1 MADIIT
7 GTHLTIGYDQRIIL
21 RDQALHIPAGLITGL
36 IGPNGSGKSTL
47 LKAIAQIN
55 PLKAGDLQVLGQPL
69 SAYSSKQL
77 ATKLAYL
84 AQSPQVPGD
93 LTVATLVKLGR
104 YAYHS
109 GIFGADPDEKAQV
122 QAAMIQAKVADLAD
136 RPLNSLSGGQKQR
149 AMIAMTLAQS
159 AQILLLDEPTTYLDL
174 THQLSVLNLMQC
186 LNHDMGKTV
195 VVVLHDLNQAA
206 RYCDHLICVHDGKLI
221 TTGTPKQVLT
231 DALLAEVF
239 GVSAELVTPTG
250 CDYPQLLNTQT
261 LEGA

>member
-7 GTHLTIGYDQRIIL
+7 GTHLTIGYDQKVIL
-21 RDQALHIPAGLITGL
+21 HDQTLHIPAGQITGL

-55 PLKAGDLQVLGQPL
+55 PLTTGELRLQNQPL
-69 SAYSSKQL
+69 ASFSAKQL
-77 ATKLAYL
+77 AKRLAYL

-109 GIFGADPDEKAQV
+109 GMFGADPEEKTQV
-122 QAAMIQAKVADLAD
+122 QAAMLQAKVADLAD

-149 AMIAMTLAQS
+149 AMIAMTLAQN
-159 AQILLLDEPTTYLDL
+159 AEILLLDEPTTYLDL

-186 LNHDMGKTV
+186 LNQDMGKTV

-206 RYCDHLICVHDGKLI
+206 RYCDHLICVHDGQLVA
-221 TTGTPKQVLT
+221 TGSPKQVLT
-231 DALLAEVF
+231 DALLAAVF

-261 LEGA
+261 LEDA